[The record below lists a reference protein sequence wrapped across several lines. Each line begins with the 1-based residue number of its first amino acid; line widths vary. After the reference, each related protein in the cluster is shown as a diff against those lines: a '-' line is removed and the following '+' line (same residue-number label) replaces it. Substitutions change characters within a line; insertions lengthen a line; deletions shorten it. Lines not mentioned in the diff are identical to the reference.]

1 MFRENKNHLQ
11 GKLLTTV
18 SHLPKSMKERLS
30 NSWASVFYHQIFKKI
45 DEKKF
50 SVLYSAKKSRPNFP
64 VNIWVG
70 LEILKELFV
79 WTDEELFNQFHF
91 NLQTCY
97 ALGLEDLGKETL
109 ADRTLYYNRSRL
121 VKYQGTTDRDLFKEV
136 FEEITDEAIEL
147 LGIKTSFQ
155 RMDSSLIG
163 SNIRKM
169 TRLEL
174 LVKVLQNFWNDLPDK
189 QRNRHFHLV
198 KDYVEPKASG
208 YCYHLNRSQVNEK
221 LKSVG
226 KLLAYFKR
234 LYKDDAAITGRK
246 SYSHIQR
253 VLEDQFVVSEDL
265 EEVEPKSPKEIS
277 ADSLQN
283 PADEEATFR
292 TKGNKSQQG
301 YVLNVT
307 ETADPDNPV
316 QMLTGI
322 DLRPNITSDEKMLRE
337 NVPKLKRRTGLNE
350 LVVDG
355 TYSSE
360 ESEQVC
366 DEEFVSLIYTGIRG
380 SPLCSNR
387 LGLSDFDLSDSE
399 MPNCPE
405 GHKPISI
412 KKNSETGRHIF
423 HYDKERCQKCPLLK
437 ECCVKERKQFYS
449 LYCTDHQ
456 LRIARRRQLFEDEEY
471 RAKQRLRPAVEGT
484 ISQFKRR
491 TYKEKLMV
499 RGSIRVKQTVVLT
512 ALAINFKRIAA
523 VVQQYSSPL
532 LSILA
537 SFVKNAVKVR
547 FQYCFIL

>member
-30 NSWASVFYHQIFKKI
+30 KSWASIFYHQIFKNI

-50 SVLYSAKKSRPNFP
+50 SVLYSDKKSRPNFP

-79 WTDEELFNQFHF
+79 WTDEELFGQFHF

-97 ALGLEDLGKETL
+97 ALGLEDLGKVTL

-121 VKYQGTTDRDLFKEV
+121 VKYQGATQRDLFKEV

-147 LGIKTSFQ
+147 LGINTSFQ

-174 LVKVLQNFWNDLPDK
+174 LVKVLQNFFKDLPEN
-189 QRNRHFHLV
+189 QRKRHIHLV
-198 KDYVEPKASG
+198 KEYVEREAEG

-221 LKSVG
+221 LKAVG

-234 LYKDDAAITGRK
+234 LYQDDTTITGRK
-246 SYSHIQR
+246 SYRHIQR

-265 EEVEPKSPKEIS
+265 EEVEPKSPKQIS

-292 TKGNKSQQG
+292 TKGNKSQKG
-301 YVLNVT
+301 YVFNVG
-307 ETADPDNPV
+307 ETANPENPV
-316 QMLTGI
+316 QILTDI
-322 DLRPNITSDEKMLRE
+322 DLHPNITPDDKMLRE
-337 NVPKLKRRTGLNE
+337 NIPKLKRRTGLDG

-360 ESEQVC
+360 ESEKVC
-366 DEEFVSLIYTGIRG
+366 DEENISLIYTGIRG
-380 SPLCSNR
+380 TLLNDER
-387 LGLSDFDLSDSE
+387 LNLENFDLSDLE
-399 MPNCPE
+399 TPICPE
-405 GHKPISI
+405 GDRPISH
-412 KKNSETGRHIF
+412 KRNPKTGRHIF
-423 HYDKERCQKCPLLK
+423 HYDKERCQKCPHLNV
-437 ECCVKERKQFYS
+437 CCVKERKQFYS
-449 LYCTDHQ
+449 LYCTDRH
-456 LRIARRRQLFEDEEY
+456 LRIARTRQYFEDEEY
-471 RAKQRLRPAVEGT
+471 KAKQRLRPAIEGT

-491 TYKEKLMV
+491 TYKEKLKV
-499 RGSIRVKQTVVLT
+499 RGLIRVKQTVVLM
-512 ALAINFKRIAA
+512 ALAINFKRISAHLK
-523 VVQQYSSPL
+523 QDLSLFLEIMTNL
-532 LSILA
+532 LPTY
-537 SFVKNAVKVR
+537 VKEHL
-547 FQYCFIL
+547 QYCLIQ